1 MTENQITSKAARR
14 SRPVVSMATT
24 YAAGLA
30 LLLLAPLAV
39 AACSSSPG
47 KGISTPVSQ
56 VSPTPPSPRTGE
68 QIFAANC
75 AVCHGAAGQGQP
87 NWHIPKE
94 DGILPAP
101 PLNGEGHTWHHPDG
115 WLFRVVS
122 QGGKIQES
130 ASVPNFKSGMPAFG
144 GQLSDKEIIETLTYV
159 KSLWEG
165 KTSRSGLSIVES
177 QAYVS
182 ERDPFPPVAD

>member
-1 MTENQITSKAARR
+1 MHKPPTSKMAHRLQADASKAVRYAVILAA
-14 SRPVVSMATT
+14 
-24 YAAGLA
+24 LI
-30 LLLLAPLAV
+30 LAPLAV

-47 KGISTPVSQ
+47 GSVATPVSQ
-56 VSPTPPSPRTGE
+56 ASPAPPSPRTGQ
-68 QIFAANC
+68 QIFVSTC

-94 DGILPAP
+94 DGVLPAP
-101 PLNGEGHTWHHPDG
+101 PLDGTGHTWHHPDG

-144 GQLSDKEIIETLTYV
+144 DSLSDKEIIETLTYV

-182 ERDPFPPVAD
+182 ERDPFPTVAD